1 MTTRLEELENDAIQ
15 ELKEWAID
23 NYPDDPSDVINE
35 IADSYVP
42 VYNHDILRLAVDNIN
57 LALDEPELGPAF
69 DGSSTPINIIAA
81 NIYEYIEQ
89 ALYDAWNNIEEEIND
104 NYGEDEDE

>member
-23 NYPDDPSDVINE
+23 NYPDDPGDVINE

-57 LALDEPELGPAF
+57 LALNEPELGPAF
-69 DGSSTPINIIAA
+69 DGSPTPINIIAA

-89 ALYDAWNNIEEEIND
+89 ALYDAWNDIEEEIND